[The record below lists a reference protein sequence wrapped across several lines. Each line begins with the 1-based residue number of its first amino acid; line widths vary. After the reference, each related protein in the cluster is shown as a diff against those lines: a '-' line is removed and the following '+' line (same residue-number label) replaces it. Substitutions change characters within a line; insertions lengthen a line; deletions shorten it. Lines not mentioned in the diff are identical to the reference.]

1 MRWHGGWPPIKG
13 GPEHHHPPK
22 PPLVPTHSSQSS
34 LPLLLHPPSRA
45 QQLAMAQGSGSATA
59 VLVLVLLC
67 VLLHGDFAE
76 SKVYTVGDRA
86 GWALSSGGWPRGKRF
101 RAGDVLLF
109 RYGRGAHNVV
119 AVSAAAYKSCSA
131 ARGGRTYNSGSDRVT
146 LSRGTNYFICSVPG
160 HCQAGMKMAVTAA

>member
-1 MRWHGGWPPIKG
+1 
-13 GPEHHHPPK
+13 
-22 PPLVPTHSSQSS
+22 
-34 LPLLLHPPSRA
+34 
-45 QQLAMAQGSGSATA
+45 MAQGSGGATA
-59 VLVLVLLC
+59 VLALLLLC

-109 RYGRGAHNVV
+109 KYGRGAHNVV
-119 AVSAAAYKSCSA
+119 AVNAAG
-131 ARGGRTYNSGSDRVT
+131 GGRTYNSGSDRVT
-146 LSRGTNYFICSVPG
+146 LARGTNYFICSVPG

>member
-1 MRWHGGWPPIKG
+1 
-13 GPEHHHPPK
+13 
-22 PPLVPTHSSQSS
+22 
-34 LPLLLHPPSRA
+34 
-45 QQLAMAQGSGSATA
+45 MARGSGGATA
-59 VLVLVLLC
+59 VLALVLLC

-109 RYGRGAHNVV
+109 KYGRGAHNVV
-119 AVSAAAYKSCSA
+119 AVNAAGYKSCSA

-146 LSRGTNYFICSVPG
+146 LARGTNYFICSVPG

>member
-1 MRWHGGWPPIKG
+1 
-13 GPEHHHPPK
+13 
-22 PPLVPTHSSQSS
+22 
-34 LPLLLHPPSRA
+34 
-45 QQLAMAQGSGSATA
+45 MAQGSGSARATV
-59 VLVLVLLC
+59 VLALVLLC

-76 SKVYTVGDRA
+76 SKVYTVGDRG
-86 GWALSSGGWPRGKRF
+86 GWTLSSGGWPRGKRF

-119 AVSAAAYKSCSA
+119 AVNAAGYKSCSTP
-131 ARGGRTYNSGSDRVT
+131 RGARTYNSGSDRVT